1 MPKVPR
7 HRLHGLAAVLMLLA
21 SLLSMSALIACSPDA
36 DPWDDSWHERE
47 PYFDRDGF
55 SQADGRASYT
65 DGTGAFAKT
74 GVDVSDHQGTIDWDA
89 VAADGIEF
97 AFVRIGY
104 RGNTEGLLYADTQFE
119 QNLSGA
125 QAAGIACGAYF
136 YSQAVSAEEARDE
149 ARFAVA
155 LLGSR
160 ELEYP
165 VVFDYEANDGNRLSG
180 IDGATATACAR
191 AFCDV
196 IEEAGYEVMLYGN
209 YYDLQYLDLSELGEC
224 GIWFAEYASA
234 PSRSDAFAI
243 WQYTASGQVRG
254 IETPAD
260 LNLDLSEA
268 L

>member
-1 MPKVPR
+1 MHRTPQ
-7 HRLHGLAAVLMLLA
+7 HRLHGIAVVLTLLA
-21 SLLSMSALIACSPDA
+21 SLFVASALTACSLGT
-36 DPWDDSWHERE
+36 DPWDDSWYESD
-47 PYFDRDGF
+47 PYYDWNGF
-55 SQADGRASYT
+55 SQVDGRISYT
-65 DGTGAFAKT
+65 NDESTFART

-89 VAADGIEF
+89 VAGDGIEF

-104 RGNTEGLLYADTQFE
+104 RGNTEGLLHADAQFE

-125 QAAGIACGAYF
+125 QAAGIACGTYF
-136 YSQAVSAEEARDE
+136 YSQALSAEEARDE
-149 ARFAVA
+149 ALFTLA

-165 VVFDYEANDGNRLSG
+165 VVFDYEPNDGNRLSG

-234 PSRSDAFAI
+234 PSSSDAFAI